1 MDTEQWA
8 RGSSKLIC
16 VIFNST
22 RTLLSQARR
31 SLPVF
36 SRRALL
42 CSAAVSLFAVP
53 AMAAQVKPRAQAKP
67 AAKPAPEP
75 AVPTTP
81 AQTPL
86 GPVDTAARYAIIVDY
101 NTGATLLDKD
111 AEVPMTP
118 SSMTKL
124 MTAYIV
130 YGMLKSGRL
139 KLDQDLPVSE
149 RAWRMGGSK
158 MFVQVGSQVKV
169 EDLIRGMIVQSGND
183 ACIVLAE
190 AIAGSEEQFAELM
203 NQKAKE
209 LGLTQSHFRNA
220 TGWPDPDHHMSA
232 RDIATL
238 ASRIIRDFPEYYK
251 YDSEKSFRYNN
262 IEQGNRN
269 PLVQKGL
276 ADGLK
281 TGHTED
287 GGYGL
292 VASAERNGRRVIL
305 VLNGLATMRQRGEE
319 SERLLEW
326 AFREFEDVTLF
337 TAADTID
344 SVPVWL
350 GAAPTVPLVGGR
362 DLVVTMPRNWR
373 SKAKITVAY
382 EAPIHAPVLRGSQLG
397 RLAVAGDGVP
407 QITVPLLAGAD
418 VPRLGLPGRALAVLT
433 HYVIG
438 G

>member
-1 MDTEQWA
+1 MLT
-8 RGSSKLIC
+8 
-16 VIFNST
+16 
-22 RTLLSQARR
+22 
-31 SLPVF
+31 
-36 SRRALL
+36 RRAML
-42 CSAAVSLFAVP
+42 AAGALAGIALP
-53 AMAAQVKPRAQAKP
+53 APAAQMKPRP
-67 AAKPAPEP
+67 GAAKPGAKAAVEP
-75 AVPTTP
+75 AVPGSP
-81 AQTPL
+81 AQTPI
-86 GPVDTAARYAIIVDY
+86 GPVDTAARYALILDY

-111 AEVPMTP
+111 ADQPMTP

-130 YGMLKSGRL
+130 FSMLKSGRL
-139 KLDQDLPVSE
+139 KPDQDLPVSE

-158 MFVQVGSQVKV
+158 MYVQVGTQVKV

-190 AIAGSEEQFAELM
+190 AVAGSEEQFAELM

-209 LGLTQSHFRNA
+209 LGLTQSHFANA
-220 TGWPDPDHHMSA
+220 TGWPAPGHVMSA

-238 ASRIIRDFPEYYK
+238 ATHLIRDFPEYYK
-251 YDSEKSFRYNN
+251 YFSERDFSYNGTEGGRP
-262 IEQGNRN
+262 IDQANRN

-292 VASAERNGRRVIL
+292 VASAERNGRRVVM
-305 VLNGLATMRQRGEE
+305 VLNGMTSMHQRAEE
-319 SERLLEW
+319 GERLLEW

-337 TAADTID
+337 TAGDTVE

-350 GAAPTVPLVGGR
+350 GAAPTVPLIGGR

-382 EAPIHAPVLRGSQLG
+382 EAPIRAPVQRGSALG
-397 RLAVAGDGVP
+397 RLQVAGDGVP
-407 QITVPLLAGAD
+407 EISMPLLAGAD
-418 VPRLGLPGRALAVLT
+418 VPRLSLPGRALAVLA
-433 HYVIG
+433 HYVVG